1 MFDDATFSP
10 DLSSPMTT
18 AYDGACTDLR
28 ATDLRAHDSEFAI
41 SDAVTKTMALRIMIA
56 VSQGERDVAILR
68 AAAFGSVAPC
78 ESKVPPVRND

>member
-1 MFDDATFSP
+1 MFGDATFSP
-10 DLSSPMTT
+10 DLLSLMTT

-28 ATDLRAHDSEFAI
+28 AYDSEFAI
-41 SDAVTKTMALRIMIA
+41 SDAVTKMMALRIMIA